1 MFEIWSIDAIWI
13 SVAFFFGV
21 IAKKVN
27 LPPLIGYL
35 AGGFFLNFIGI
46 AEGGTALH
54 VISELGIMLLLFT
67 IGLKLD
73 VKSLLSK
80 DIWLSAGLH
89 MVLSI
94 LAFSMLVFILSFFG
108 LSGIGG
114 LGIGSAMII
123 GFALSFSSTVFAV
136 KILEE
141 RGEITSYHGN
151 LSIGILIFQ
160 DIVAVVYLT
169 FSKGVLPNLWAL
181 GLPIYLLLIRYVL
194 VWFLKLLDKN
204 ELLTLFGFL
213 SAFVAG
219 AFAFEFSGI
228 KPDLGALV
236 IGMLLGSH
244 PRSKVLAKHMLG
256 FKDFFLIAFFLNIG
270 LSGLPDINMLVVAL
284 LFAIA
289 IPLKGGLFMLIL
301 TRMNLRA
308 RTAWLVT
315 LSLSNYSEFGLI
327 IAALGYKNG
336 MLDEKWL
343 IIIALALSFSYLLV
357 SPLNAHAHSLY
368 QRYSD
373 ILMRLNTKTDHPDDQ
388 PLDLGDARVVIC
400 GMGHVGRAAYHQLT
414 KKFGNKVIAID
425 YDRMVVNSLSKTN
438 KNIVWGDTTDFNF
451 WRNVN
456 MPDAELIMMT
466 MHDFASNNNTAL
478 ALQKCSNTK
487 VKISAPGY
495 TPEEHS
501 SLKDSGVDYVY
512 NYYSR
517 AGSEF
522 ATGFLN
528 FLENRENENMGY

>member
-13 SVAFFFGV
+13 SVAFLFGV
-21 IAKKVN
+21 LAKKIN

-35 AGGFFLNFIGI
+35 AGGFFLNFMGI
-46 AEGGTALH
+46 AQGGAALH
-54 VISELGIMLLLFT
+54 VISDVGIMLLLFT

-73 VKSLLSK
+73 VKSLLSR
-80 DIWLSAGLH
+80 DVWLSAGLH

-94 LAFSMLVFILSFFG
+94 LAFSTLVLVLSYLG

-114 LGIGSAMII
+114 LSIGSALII

-136 KILEE
+136 KILEG
-141 RGEITSYHGN
+141 RGEITSFHGN

-169 FSKGVLPNLWAL
+169 LSKGTLPNLWAL
-181 GLPIYLLLIRYVL
+181 GLPLYLWLIRYVL
-194 VWFLKLLDKN
+194 VWFLKLLDQN

-213 SAFVAG
+213 AAFVAG
-219 AFAFEFSGI
+219 AFVFEFSGI

-236 IGMLLGSH
+236 IGILLGSH
-244 PRSKVLAKHMLG
+244 PRSNILAKHMLG

-270 LSGLPDINMLVVAL
+270 LSGLPNLNMFVIAL
-284 LFAIA
+284 LFAFA

-301 TRMNLRA
+301 TRLNLRA

-327 IAALGYKNG
+327 IAAIGFKSG

-343 IIIALALSFSYLLV
+343 IIIALALSLSFLFT
-357 SPLNAHAHSLY
+357 SPLNTHAHKLFQQFSH
-368 QRYSD
+368 
-373 ILMRLNTKTDHPDDQ
+373 ILMRLNTKTNHPDDQ
-388 PLDLGDARVVIC
+388 PLDLGDAKVVIC

-414 KKFGNKVIAID
+414 KDFSDKVIAID
-425 YDRMVVNSLSKTN
+425 YNRTVVKTLSKTN

-456 MPDAELIMMT
+456 MPDVELIMVT

-478 ALQKCSNTK
+478 ALQKCSSTK
-487 VKISAPGY
+487 IKISAPGY

-501 SLKDSGVDYVY
+501 SLKESGVDYVY

-528 FLENRENENMGY
+528 FLENRENDKKTS